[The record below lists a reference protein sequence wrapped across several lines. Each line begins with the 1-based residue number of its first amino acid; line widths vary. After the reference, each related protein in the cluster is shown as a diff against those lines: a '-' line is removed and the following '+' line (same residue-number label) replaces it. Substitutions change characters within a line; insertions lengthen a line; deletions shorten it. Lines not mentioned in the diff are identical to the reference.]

1 MDQKN
6 RNEQLKKSKSLSNY
20 AHYSSMAIQMMA
32 ILGLGVWGGI
42 KIDGLLNMS
51 FPLFTVILSF
61 AAVLLALYSV
71 LKDFLHTKNHKS

>member
-6 RNEQLKKSKSLSNY
+6 QNGLRKKSKSLSNY
-20 AHYSSMAIQMMA
+20 ARYSSLAFQMIA

-42 KIDGLLNMS
+42 KVDDLLNMS

-61 AAVLLALYSV
+61 VAVLLAIYSG
-71 LKDFLHTKNHKS
+71 LKDFLRTKNH